1 MPTPTLHIYTRVST
15 AVQADEGMSLETQRE
30 LGIKRAKEL
39 GFEYQVWNEGGRSSN
54 HEGVDKRPVLSQVYS
69 KIKSGEI
76 KHFFVYDQSRLS
88 RNDEVS
94 SLFRVEC
101 NRNGVT
107 LYTRDGRYDLSNN
120 TDQFMK
126 KIMDAV
132 AELDNAQRAERTR
145 LGKLARIKQGRWMG
159 GPPPYGYAIE
169 NHHLVTN
176 PEEAKWVVRIFE
188 EYANKTA
195 TIDIKLML
203 DTHGVEPRRRGGTW
217 ALGSI
222 QALMRNTHYIGYWD
236 YTDKRSGETVRVDCP
251 RLLSSDLWSR
261 VEATK
266 KVNAD
271 RRSGGIAVR
280 HFYMLRGLLR
290 CGHCGTLLSGVF
302 RPNADNGLYHCPKKV
317 RVWSKRPPEKEDK
330 WKRGRVCKMT
340 RSLNVKET
348 DELVWDTVL
357 EVMGKSHLLKEDIKT
372 GTFEQVGKAGLTA
385 EQVAGHKARIAQLK
399 KHVKKFIEALAVV
412 ETNRILERIAEDQYP
427 LIRANV
433 TAERLSTES
442 EIDRLQEEIE
452 GVAKNKRWVDWLDR
466 FQKRLRE
473 HKKFNPEQRKAFL
486 EGMLTSIEV
495 ELVEENTH
503 KLTINFELP
512 VVEDDIEYVD
522 SKRKTEGYR
531 VKEGK
536 RSLSVESNA
545 RRYGKKKHMYQR
557 T

>member
-1 MPTPTLHIYTRVST
+1 MPILHIYIRVSS

-30 LGIKRAKEL
+30 SGIKRANEL

-88 RNDEVS
+88 RSDEVS
-94 SLFRVEC
+94 SLFRIEC

-107 LYTRDGRYDLSNN
+107 LYIKDGKYDLSNK
-120 TDQFMK
+120 TDQFLK

-145 LGKLARIKQGRWMG
+145 LGKLSRIKQGRWMG
-159 GPPPYGYAIE
+159 GPPPYGYVIYE
-169 NHHLVTN
+169 HKLVVN

-203 DTHGVEPRRRGGTW
+203 DAHGVQPRRGGGTW

-222 QALMRNTHYIGYWD
+222 QALMRNTHCIGYWD
-236 YTDKRSGETVRVDCP
+236 YTDKRTGETVRVDCP
-251 RLLSSDLWSR
+251 RLLSSALWSK
-261 VEATK
+261 VEATR
-266 KVNAD
+266 KVYAD
-271 RRSGGIAVR
+271 RRSGGNAIR

-290 CGHCGTLLSGVF
+290 CAHCGTLLSGVF
-302 RPNADNGLYHCPKKV
+302 RPNADNGLYHCPKKE
-317 RVWSKRPPEKEDK
+317 RVWSKRPPKKEDK
-330 WKRGRVCKMT
+330 WKRGLVCKMT

-357 EVMGKSHLLKEDIKT
+357 EVMGKSHLLKDDIKT
-372 GTFEQVGKAGLTA
+372 DTFKKFGREGLTA
-385 EQVAGHKARIAQLK
+385 EQVAVYKTRIYQLK
-399 KHVKKFIEALAVV
+399 KHVKKLGEALVLV
-412 ETNRILERIAEDQYP
+412 ETNRILERITEEQYP
-427 LIRANV
+427 LIRANL
-433 TAERLSTES
+433 TAEKVATES
-442 EIDRLQEEIE
+442 EIDRLDEDIE
-452 GVAKNKRWVDWLDR
+452 GVARNKKWVNWLDQ

-473 HKKFNPEQRKAFL
+473 QKNFNPEQRKAFL

-531 VKEGK
+531 VKDGK
-536 RSLSVESNA
+536 RSLSV
-545 RRYGKKKHMYQR
+545 
-557 T
+557 